1 MDTPLALEDIT
12 GLTLTTLGALV
23 EQYVKEG
30 YADPTMYRALEV
42 SARLAEQFKAR
53 LEYDGVGDTDLL
65 EKVTDLMVNL
75 QLTAMECGE
84 VVNRIIEEHGL
95 PVSKDDWTRTDGE

>member
-1 MDTPLALEDIT
+1 METPLALEDIT
-12 GLTLTTLGALV
+12 GLTLTTIGALV

-53 LEYDGVGDTDLL
+53 LEYDGVGDTELL
-65 EKVTDLMVNL
+65 EQVADLMVNL
-75 QLTAMECGE
+75 QVTAIECGE
-84 VVNRIIEEHGL
+84 VINHIIEEHGL
-95 PVSKDDWTRTDGE
+95 PVSKDDWTRTDSD